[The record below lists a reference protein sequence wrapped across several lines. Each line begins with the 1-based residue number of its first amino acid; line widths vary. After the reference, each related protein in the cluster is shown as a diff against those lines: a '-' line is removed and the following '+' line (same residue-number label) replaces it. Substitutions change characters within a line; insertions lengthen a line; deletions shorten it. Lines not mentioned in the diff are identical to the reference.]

1 MDKIIKVYFKINGG
15 EIYCLESK
23 KNELFHSLFSKFM
36 AKVGAFDKE
45 YQFIY
50 NCKYL
55 DPMKKLGEEMHSFDG
70 NIIYI
75 DAEIKNNTLL
85 GGYSLFTDLSK
96 QITEEHYLSDEAPSS
111 YNTVTNGINIYGICK
126 YKKCSAYNKEVIVP
140 LENVEYLDLINE
152 RENFLCPECEAL
164 INPRTIGFHLCEYK
178 IKGTKF
184 ENGKGIPFEFN
195 GKADN
200 KDSVQYYNPD
210 KNGETTI
217 VELIIKITKYL

>member
-15 EIYCLESK
+15 EIICLESK

-36 AKVGAFDKE
+36 AKIGAFDKE

-50 NCKYL
+50 NCKDL

-96 QITEEHYLSDEAPSS
+96 QITEEHYLSDETPS

-152 RENFLCPECEAL
+152 RENFICPECEAL

-178 IKGTKF
+178 IKGTKY
-184 ENGKGIPFEFN
+184 ENKVTESFDFKGEAKNENSI
-195 GKADN
+195 
-200 KDSVQYYNPD
+200 QYYNPE
-210 KNGETTI
+210 KNGITTI
-217 VELIIKITKYL
+217 IELIIEVTKFL